1 MGRVHSS
8 CLNTRIATGVWLRTT
23 GLIGGLWPCI
33 ELKALLSM
41 AWKSQP
47 KRLRSKRKKA
57 HIYAIGNGSMRST
70 RPKRKYPD
78 RVSCVE
84 LTVRANF
91 MMPVATPRC
100 NSTLS
105 APKIQHALRTGAER
119 LGKRPSTGP
128 STKPYAMCS
137 VVRTTRARSNGP
149 VWIRAASIVL
159 TIPGHGAY
167 VIARFSFCRC
177 RRVVSFA

>member
-70 RPKRKYPD
+70 RPNRKYPD

-119 LGKRPSTGP
+119 LGKGRVPDLLPRRMQCAPSSEQHG
-128 STKPYAMCS
+128 
-137 VVRTTRARSNGP
+137 RAVTDLCGF
-149 VWIRAASIVL
+149 AQ
-159 TIPGHGAY
+159 HQ
-167 VIARFSFCRC
+167 SF
-177 RRVVSFA
+177 